1 MKLHYIAALTIVAL
15 MASQGMGQGLVTPS
29 PLLPPDG
36 DYAALG
42 MFHEYSAV
50 GIILADPV
58 IHPIAGSA
66 IRTPVAADEY
76 EQFDSV
82 LTAVE
87 IGLGIGPVTI
97 TGPVTVLTYGR
108 LSSTTGVFATEIVD
122 MYFTA
127 DSPLGPVAIRQ
138 DPNRPSFG
146 MTTITDLGGGLYHID
161 SFFDVFTELSVGG
174 SPWIPSDY
182 ATRMTL
188 VPEPATMCLLGLGL
202 FGLVMRR
209 RRR

>member
-1 MKLHYIAALTIVAL
+1 MKLHFVTALTIVAL
-15 MASQGMGQGLVTPS
+15 IASQGMGAGLVTPS

-36 DYAALG
+36 DYAAPG

-58 IHPIAGSA
+58 IHPIAGTA
-66 IRTPVAADEY
+66 FRTPVGTDEY

-97 TGPVTVLTYGR
+97 TGPVTVVTYGR
-108 LSSTTGVFATEIVD
+108 LSSTTGAFATEIVN

-127 DSPLGPVAIRQ
+127 DSPLGPVAIREDQ
-138 DPNRPSFG
+138 NRPSLG
-146 MTTITDLGGGLYHID
+146 MTTITDIGGGLYHID
-161 SFFDVFTELSVGG
+161 SFFDVFTELSVAG
-174 SPWIPSDY
+174 SPWISCDY
-182 ATRMTL
+182 STRMTL
-188 VPEPATMCLLGLGL
+188 VPEPATMTLLGLGL
-202 FGLVMRR
+202 FGLVVRR